1 MQTNTTK
8 AKLAGGD
15 VVFGAIITRYAPDLV
30 EIFGAVG
37 YDFVMIDCEHGPMNL
52 DQVEHMVRAAESF
65 GITPIARIPNSEEST
80 ILRFLDRGLQGI
92 IVPHVNSGEQAAGV
106 ARSARYFPD
115 GRRGMGGGRAHD
127 YGVGVTRDESTN
139 WVNSQLLVIPMVEE
153 VEAVNNLDQILAVPG
168 ADVSA
173 RGRLRPGPEHG
184 IPARV
189 GGAPGDGRGDP
200 PGAGRRQ
207 ERGRGRQQP
216 GRRRWG
222 GRVYQAGRQL
232 CYRVFPGVDA
242 PGRRGFP
249 QAGGRGAGGLAQ
261 AALSTKRSSEWGYL
275 ARISDRLG
283 VSVSLCEGKNN
294 KNGGKIMPDTTLKRE
309 QIKAAMDAMM
319 AKALETPDA
328 PVAMA
333 IVDSTGNLEAY
344 AKMDN
349 LRLFSRRHALRKA
362 YTAAIMGTDTG
373 ANAERMHSQGRSI
386 SEMGDPNLTHGQGGL
401 VIIKDG
407 VILGGIGVG
416 GYPSGQADE
425 DLSRVGLEA
434 LGL

>member
-1 MQTNTTK
+1 
-8 AKLAGGD
+8 
-15 VVFGAIITRYAPDLV
+15 
-30 EIFGAVG
+30 
-37 YDFVMIDCEHGPMNL
+37 
-52 DQVEHMVRAAESF
+52 
-65 GITPIARIPNSEEST
+65 
-80 ILRFLDRGLQGI
+80 
-92 IVPHVNSGEQAAGV
+92 
-106 ARSARYFPD
+106 
-115 GRRGMGGGRAHD
+115 
-127 YGVGVTRDESTN
+127 
-139 WVNSQLLVIPMVEE
+139 
-153 VEAVNNLDQILAVPG
+153 
-168 ADVSA
+168 
-173 RGRLRPGPEHG
+173 
-184 IPARV
+184 
-189 GGAPGDGRGDP
+189 
-200 PGAGRRQ
+200 
-207 ERGRGRQQP
+207 
-216 GRRRWG
+216 
-222 GRVYQAGRQL
+222 
-232 CYRVFPGVDA
+232 
-242 PGRRGFP
+242 
-249 QAGGRGAGGLAQ
+249 
-261 AALSTKRSSEWGYL
+261 
-275 ARISDRLG
+275 
-283 VSVSLCEGKNN
+283 
-294 KNGGKIMPDTTLKRE
+294 MPDTTLKRE